1 MNVLERFR
9 ATMPRRLA
17 RRRRAEVA
25 EAPTETRADSK
36 PPRKRRR
43 TALRVVVGIAAAV
56 IAFELVF
63 IVLHAASALIGPIID
78 VDPAA
83 LASGRLRVLCLGEST
98 TASGYPAL
106 LQQSLERALGKDSVV
121 VINAGWRGVRAE
133 TIKRRVPRFLQKY
146 QPDVVV
152 TMIGINDE
160 IIERKGNRWY
170 TNSAVGDSIR
180 DMGGMNEHS
189 TGTASEERVAA
200 SMPDYAQPY
209 REIVAALEKDGV
221 AVLAAQYPMRP
232 VSDLAALLARNPDVV
247 YVDNEASFRRGV
259 DKKGFDFYF
268 EDNFAGDFGYM
279 TDAGMRLFAD
289 TVAERLVA
297 SMSDW
302 REGCR
307 SDAAAAGGRR
317 ICRLLVGDAGATDP
331 SAPATA
337 TAQP

>member
-1 MNVLERFR
+1 MRALKRFR
-9 ATMPRRLA
+9 ATTARLF
-17 RRRRAEVA
+17 
-25 EAPTETRADSK
+25 D
-36 PPRKRRR
+36 RRR
-43 TALRVVVGIAAAV
+43 TTLRIVLGIAAAV

-98 TASGYPAL
+98 TATGYPAV
-106 LQQSLERALGKDSVV
+106 LQERLERALGRDSVV
-121 VINAGWRGVRAE
+121 VINAGWRGVRTE
-133 TIKRRVPRFLQKY
+133 TIKRRIPRFLQKY

-160 IIERKGNRWY
+160 IIERKGNSWY
-170 TNSAVGDSIR
+170 TNSAVGDTIQN
-180 DMGGMNEHS
+180 MGGMNDHS
-189 TGTASEERVAA
+189 TSAATDERTAA
-200 SMPDYAQPY
+200 SLPDYARPY
-209 REIVAALEKDGV
+209 REIVELLEKDGV

-232 VSDLAALLARNPDVV
+232 VADLAALLGPNPDVV

-259 DKKGFDFYF
+259 DDKGFEYYF
-268 EDNFAGDFGYM
+268 EDKFAGDFGYM

-297 SMSDW
+297 SMPRW

-307 SDAAAAGGRR
+307 ADVPAARARR
-317 ICRLLVGDAGATDP
+317 ICRLFAGDASATDA
-331 SAPATA
+331 SAAGA
-337 TAQP
+337 SVDQPQHPGA